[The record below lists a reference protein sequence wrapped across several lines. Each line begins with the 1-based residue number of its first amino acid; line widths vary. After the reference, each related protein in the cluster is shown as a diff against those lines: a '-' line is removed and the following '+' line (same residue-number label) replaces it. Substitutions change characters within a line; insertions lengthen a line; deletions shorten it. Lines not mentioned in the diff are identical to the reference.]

1 VTAPIGEPEPRRGG
15 RAQSPIGLRLIAAV
29 FGLVVCL
36 AGGLLVLLSPM
47 PTAFGVV
54 LLALALV
61 SVGDLVVVLRRKA
74 RGEPG

>member
-1 VTAPIGEPEPRRGG
+1 VTAPIGEPEPRRGS

-36 AGGLLVLLSPM
+36 AGGLLVLISPM